1 MSEIDEETSHKGFDA
16 ADHQTAYV
24 YSPANANN
32 EPLARPSKRRNV
44 VKNKSSVA
52 NSEEAKS
59 FSFEPLMDGIE
70 TQECADLRKTLFE
83 SSWSATEAR
92 IQSILS
98 EANEGTLAE
107 VTTFVGNSGLARDTE
122 RVPTGF
128 VVTGPNI
135 TSQGLLFSQLSTHLK
150 SEIDGLVVTLR
161 SGDASNL
168 KAALK
173 HLIRDAT
180 NQRSS
185 LDEEEDISSH
195 KDGRK
200 LLNYDLEIL
209 HGHVEAH
216 ESQAVVIAFQD
227 SEAFDTS
234 LLADL
239 ITLFSSWKDRI
250 PFVLLF
256 GIATSVDLFHERL
269 SRAASRSLEGR
280 QFDVEQTSS
289 LLERIF
295 ERAVT
300 GVEASLRLGTKL
312 VSELIERQEDHVQ
325 SVQSFVEALKY
336 SYMCHF
342 YGNPLSILNDVSG
355 GPLLAKFLQSQH
367 FELIRMLPS
376 FKKLTEGLIEAG
388 NFIHARDLLRDDKA
402 LLREV
407 TSCLES
413 RHADVARILRAMHV
427 AAACSPEPVAKIELY
442 MTTFQG
448 NLSESELV
456 RSILGSIKRM
466 APEDLAEFVQK
477 ASESIDTGSPGMELE
492 GWADEDAEFLGELS
506 EIQSQVSSL
515 LQDSEKSGKPVR
527 SSYAIHSKGVRTT
540 VIAQRVQLSYE
551 KSTLSEQDKEFTA
564 LVDRLS
570 QLLVDYFTVENPQ
583 DMFLNEVW
591 LFNSTS
597 PYRDYFTPRPRAVIE
612 RALSAPYD
620 YLNCECCEPL
630 EGLSSTHP
638 ATAIL
643 YQMYLE
649 TGSLINIFDLWSA
662 FFEMI
667 GGGDEQKVD
676 ERDALVLFYRAL
688 ADLKSLGMVKQSKKK
703 ADHLAKVSWK
713 GL

>member
-1 MSEIDEETSHKGFDA
+1 MSEIDEQGSHKGFDT
-16 ADHQTAYV
+16 ADHQVAYV
-24 YSPANANN
+24 YDPSNADD
-32 EPLARPSKRRNV
+32 EPLARPTKRR
-44 VKNKSSVA
+44 KVA
-52 NSEEAKS
+52 KTRTSGGNFAAAKP
-59 FSFEPLMDGIE
+59 FKFDLLLDGLE
-70 TQECADLRKTLFE
+70 SQDCTDLRQSLFE

-107 VTTFVGNSGLARDTE
+107 VTSFVSGHGLVRQTE
-122 RVPTGF
+122 KVPTGF

-135 TSQGLLFSQLSTHLK
+135 TSQGLLFNQLAAHLK
-150 SEIDGLVVTLR
+150 SQIDGPVVTLR

-168 KAALK
+168 KAVLK
-173 HLIRDAT
+173 QLIRDAT
-180 NQRSS
+180 NQKSS
-185 LDEEEDISSH
+185 MDDDEDISSH

-209 HGHVEAH
+209 HGHVESH
-216 ESQAVVIAFQD
+216 ESQAVVVAFQD

-234 LLADL
+234 LMADL
-239 ITLFSSWKDRI
+239 INLFSSWSDRI
-250 PFVLLF
+250 PFILLF

-289 LLERIF
+289 QLERIF
-295 ERAVT
+295 EKAVA
-300 GVEASLRLGTKL
+300 GAEAPLRLGAKL

-342 YGNPLSILNDVSG
+342 YGNPLSILNDVSTSSS
-355 GPLLAKFLQSQH
+355 LSKLLQSQH

-376 FKKLTEGLIEAG
+376 FKTLIEGLVETKELIQ
-388 NFIHARDLLRDDKA
+388 ARELLKDDKVLLRQ
-402 LLREV
+402 V
-407 TSCLES
+407 ISCLETRKS
-413 RHADVARILRAMHV
+413 DVVRILRAMQMS
-427 AAACSPEPVAKIELY
+427 AACSPEPVAKIELY
-442 MTTFQG
+442 MTTFDG
-448 NLSESELV
+448 KISDSDLV
-456 RSILGSIKRM
+456 KSILDNIKRM
-466 APEDLAEFVQK
+466 TPEDLIKFIQRARE
-477 ASESIDTGSPGMELE
+477 AIESGSPEMDLA
-492 GWADEDAEFLGELS
+492 GWADEDSEFLGELS

-515 LQDSEKSGKPVR
+515 LEESEKSGKAVR
-527 SSYAIHSKGVRTT
+527 SSYAIHSSGARTT

-551 KSTLSEQDKEFTA
+551 KSSLSDQDKSFTA

-570 QLLVDYFTVENPQ
+570 QLMISYFTVQNPQ

-620 YLNCECCEPL
+620 YLNCECCEPV

-638 ATAIL
+638 ATALL

-649 TGSLINIFDLWSA
+649 TGSLINIYDLWSA

-667 GGGDEQKVD
+667 NGGEESKVD

-703 ADHLAKVSWK
+703 ADHLAKVAWK